1 MAVHRSANVSLGA
14 TFMGH
19 IVFEEEPPFE
29 LVTQKEPVA
38 IADDGFVILN
48 FAVFAAGYPRATADV
63 QVRITMEQAAA
74 LALQLAPALAVAKGQ
89 SERLRIGDSSV

>member
-1 MAVHRSANVSLGA
+1 
-14 TFMGH
+14 MGQ

-29 LVTQKEPVA
+29 LVNQKEPVA
-38 IADDGFVILN
+38 IADEGFVILN

-89 SERLRIGDSSV
+89 SERLRIEDSSV